1 MPGRYIRDGYLTS
14 ERVDALSLDAERFYF
29 RLLLVVDDFG
39 RYLANAAILR
49 SMCFPLKGDISTGQI
64 AAWLNECARA
74 GLVVVY
80 NADGKRYLAIERFGQ
95 RPRSRKSRYPE
106 YESAKQC
113 FAMEK
118 QCFANAEQCSAT
130 EKPVSQ
136 GKQCFADEKHCF
148 ATEKHPQ
155 TMFSLNDND
164 NDNDNGVCRVREGVR
179 VPTREVD
186 AEEGENAKDET
197 HTQYQSNQSI
207 VIPYPTKPEEVMA
220 EAEKICYP
228 MTREEA
234 ENFIA
239 KYASAGWMG
248 RNNVPIR
255 KWPTLL
261 TIWKNNQRKD
271 PTSYAGNQKHDYKRV
286 ATDEEFH
293 RTTHFDDPAEFLA
306 PAARGA
312 MEGAFPQNADSEK
325 H

>member
-80 NADGKRYLAIERFGQ
+80 NVEGKRYLAIDRFGQ

-113 FAMEK
+113 FATEK

-136 GKQCFADEKHCF
+136 GKQCFADEKHCS
-148 ATEKHPQ
+148 AMEKHPQ

-164 NDNDNGVCRVREGVR
+164 NDNDNGVCRMREGVR
-179 VPTREVD
+179 VPTREGD

-239 KYASAGWMG
+239 KNASCNWTA
-248 RNNVPIR
+248 RNGQPIR

-261 TIWKNNQRKD
+261 TIWKNNQRKE

-293 RTTHFDDPAEFLA
+293 RTTHFDDPAQFLA
-306 PAARGA
+306 PAARGIV
-312 MEGAFPQNADSEK
+312 EGAFPQNADSEK